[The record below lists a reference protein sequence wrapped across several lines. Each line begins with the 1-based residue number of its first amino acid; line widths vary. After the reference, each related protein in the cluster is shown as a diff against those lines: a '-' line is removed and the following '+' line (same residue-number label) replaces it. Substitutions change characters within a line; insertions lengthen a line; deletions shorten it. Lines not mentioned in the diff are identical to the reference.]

1 MNKISHS
8 IVVTVGRNLSTASNK
23 SDDTVTLMFPEIK
36 KKHTVPI
43 TEIPK
48 PDNNIMKH
56 S

>member
-36 KKHTVPI
+36 KHTVSI
-43 TEIPK
+43 TGIPK
-48 PDNNIMKH
+48 PDNKNHEK
-56 S
+56 